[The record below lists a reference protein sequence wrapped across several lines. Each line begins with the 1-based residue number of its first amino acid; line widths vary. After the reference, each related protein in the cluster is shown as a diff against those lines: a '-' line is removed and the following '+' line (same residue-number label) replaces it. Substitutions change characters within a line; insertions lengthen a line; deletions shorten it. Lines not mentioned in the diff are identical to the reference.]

1 MARRCTC
8 SRIIGLLHEDPRLRT
23 LPLAAQ
29 ALWLHL
35 AHAMLRPGFDGALPF
50 RDPRRVSLLV
60 SAEVSEVVP
69 LLGLLIAEGLLA
81 EEGESLVAPLLREA
95 EARVLAA
102 RRNGAKGGRP
112 RRDETAEQAARR
124 RQGELLMPIEAPRK
138 PPETSAAG
146 FPRTTTTSSS
156 LSERESKSVARE
168 ETLQHQLGAEVAQIA
183 GLDASRLDP
192 RPVSEWLEAGA
203 SPELVRHVVGQVSRR
218 PGYEAGKVT
227 SLRYFSAAILRE
239 LELSELEPVT
249 QAPSLPP
256 LGEVATDFERKVQ
269 AWKES
274 GYQGPAPQRAT
285 RAA

>member
-8 SRIIGLLHEDPRLRT
+8 SKIIGLLHEDPRLRT

-69 LLGLLIAEGLLA
+69 LLGLLIAEGLLT

-146 FPRTTTTSSS
+146 FPRTTTSSS
-156 LSERESKSVARE
+156 LSERDSKPVVRE
-168 ETLQHQLGAEVAQIA
+168 ETWQQLGGELVRIA
-183 GLDASRLDP
+183 GLDPSRMDR
-192 RPVSEWLEAGA
+192 RPVREWLEAGA
-203 SPELVRHVVGQVSRR
+203 SPELIRQVFGQVSGR
-218 PGYEAGKVT
+218 PGYEAGKVS
-227 SLRYFSAAILRE
+227 SLRYFGAAIMRE
-239 LELSELEPVT
+239 LEAAVPAS
-249 QAPSLPP
+249 SLPP
-256 LGEVATDFERKVQ
+256 LGQVATDFELEVQ
-269 AWKES
+269 RWKES
-274 GYQGPAPQRAT
+274 GYQGPAPQRVT

>member
-8 SRIIGLLHEDPRLRT
+8 SKIIGLLHEDPRLRT

-35 AHAMLRPGFDGALPF
+35 AHAMLRPGFEGALPF

-60 SAEVSEVVP
+60 SAEVSEVGP

-112 RRDETAEQAARR
+112 RRDETPEQAAARR
-124 RQGELLMPIEAPRK
+124 RQGELLMPIAAPRK
-138 PPETSAAG
+138 PTETSAAG
-146 FPRTTTTSSS
+146 FPGSSSS
-156 LSERESKSVARE
+156 LSKTESNSVSRE
-168 ETLQHQLGAEVAQIA
+168 ETWQQLGAELVTIA
-183 GLDASRLDP
+183 GLDASRVER
-192 RPVSEWLEAGA
+192 RPVREWLEAGA
-203 SPELVRHVVGQVSRR
+203 SPELIRHVVRQVSSWAGFKAEKISTL
-218 PGYEAGKVT
+218 GYFGK
-227 SLRYFSAAILRE
+227 AIMRE
-239 LELSELEPVT
+239 LEAGSPG
-249 QAPSLPP
+249 ASLPP
-256 LGEVATDFERKVQ
+256 IGEAATDFELEVQ
-269 AWKES
+269 KWKES
-274 GYQGPAPQRAT
+274 GYQGPAPQRKA